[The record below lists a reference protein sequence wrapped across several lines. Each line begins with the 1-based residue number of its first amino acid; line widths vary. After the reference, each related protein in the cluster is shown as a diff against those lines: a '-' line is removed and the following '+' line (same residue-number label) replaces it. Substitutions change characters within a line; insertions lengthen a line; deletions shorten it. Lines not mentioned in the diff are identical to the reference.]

1 MYNKN
6 LISQDSSYCFVC
18 GSKNPKGLGL
28 RVFFE
33 NGVAKAYYIFTPE
46 YQGWKNIIHGGLI
59 ATLLDEIM
67 AYAAGLERPTVTV
80 HLHVSFRQFLHPKEK
95 VIISGWVKNKTKRK
109 VEVEA
114 EMRQLADNKVIALAK
129 GVLLF
134 VNNS

>member
-1 MYNKN
+1 
-6 LISQDSSYCFVC
+6 
-18 GSKNPKGLGL
+18 
-28 RVFFE
+28 
-33 NGVAKAYYIFTPE
+33 
-46 YQGWKNIIHGGLI
+46 
-59 ATLLDEIM
+59 
-67 AYAAGLERPTVTV
+67 
-80 HLHVSFRQFLHPKEK
+80 VSFRQFLHPKEK